1 MHSRKV
7 VLVSETAAKRLWPG
21 HDPIGQP
28 ILSVANNPS
37 DTVWV
42 VGVVGDVLY
51 SSLNNPPRP
60 EVYVSYFQSP
70 LSYRMMLFLRTD
82 GEPARV
88 GDGVRR
94 ALREIAPGFPMYETA
109 TMEWRVGATLAYA
122 RAATT
127 LLALFATVALVLATL
142 GTYGVISFAVAHRK
156 REMGV
161 RLALGATTGDLVRLV
176 VGQGVALGA
185 LGLGCGLVTALGATR
200 VLRTMLYGV
209 TPADPVTYAGI
220 VAVLA
225 IAIVAAS
232 FIPARRAAGLP
243 AMSALRTD

>member
-1 MHSRKV
+1 
-7 VLVSETAAKRLWPG
+7 
-21 HDPIGQP
+21 
-28 ILSVANNPS
+28 
-37 DTVWV
+37 
-42 VGVVGDVLY
+42 
-51 SSLNNPPRP
+51 
-60 EVYVSYFQSP
+60 
-70 LSYRMMLFLRTD
+70 
-82 GEPARV
+82 
-88 GDGVRR
+88 
-94 ALREIAPGFPMYETA
+94 
-109 TMEWRVGATLAYA
+109 MEWRVGATLAYA